1 MHDIQH
7 AQVVALTLNIKI
19 GTSQIM
25 AHVRQI
31 RDRFTR
37 ATQKDV
43 DRWEASHKISGFA
56 TFIDAH
62 TIQVNGQQYQ
72 AKAFI
77 VAVGSTPAYDQAWKE
92 NLGERLITSDQIF
105 ELEHL
110 PQSLTVIGSGVIAIE
125 LAQAMQRLGV
135 ETTIF
140 ARSRKVG
147 SLSSPEL
154 QTIAQNTL
162 SQALNIK
169 FETLQAKLKK
179 QYKV

>member
-1 MHDIQH
+1 M
-7 AQVVALTLNIKI
+7 
-19 GTSQIM
+19 
-25 AHVRQI
+25 
-31 RDRFTR
+31 
-37 ATQKDV
+37 
-43 DRWEASHKISGFA
+43 
-56 TFIDAH
+56 
-62 TIQVNGQQYQ
+62 
-72 AKAFI
+72 
-77 VAVGSTPAYDQAWKE
+77 
-92 NLGERLITSDQIF
+92 
-105 ELEHL
+105 
-110 PQSLTVIGSGVIAIE
+110 TVIGSGVIAIE